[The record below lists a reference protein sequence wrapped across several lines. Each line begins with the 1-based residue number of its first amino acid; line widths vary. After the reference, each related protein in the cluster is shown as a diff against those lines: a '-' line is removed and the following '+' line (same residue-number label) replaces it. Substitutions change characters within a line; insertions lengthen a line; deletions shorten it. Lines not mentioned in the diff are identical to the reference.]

1 MSDLLLELSK
11 NPFTRKIVS
20 SALPLPLPQ
29 ALLRIEGAR
38 PERFLEGKNVI
49 VAGSGTVADTIG
61 RTLAR
66 AGAQTLLDTP
76 PLAKAYASAESSGIS
91 TKVAPGPEQEGPSV
105 TALVLD
111 ATPLSSPTDLKQLY
125 TFFHSNV
132 RRLSR
137 NGRVVIVGAE
147 PAEGGSVAEIAA
159 RTALEGF
166 TRSLAK
172 ELGGKGST
180 ANLIYAS
187 AGAENRITSALR
199 FFLSNASA
207 FVTAQP
213 VRVTTTATW
222 DPSFADSDWL
232 KPLSGKVALVTGA
245 ARGIGQATSEVLAAE
260 GAHVVGLDRPE
271 DEAALSAAVSA
282 IQGTPL
288 LADVSDPTAPGK
300 IASELKRLHGGVDI
314 VVHNAG
320 ITRDKTLGRMSE
332 SQWDQLLNINLA
344 ALINIS
350 DALISEN
357 ALRDNGRIISLS
369 SIAGIAGNVGQ
380 TNYAAAKAGVIGFTR
395 ALSKQLA
402 PRGIT
407 VNAVAPGFIE
417 TRMTAAIPL
426 MIREAGRRLSAL
438 GQGGQPQDVGRAI
451 AFFAEPG
458 SGGLTGNVLRVC
470 GGALL
475 GA

>member
-11 NPFTRKIVS
+11 NPFARKIVS

-29 ALLRIEGAR
+29 NLLRIDGTR
-38 PERFLEGKNVI
+38 PERFLEGKHVI
-49 VAGSGTVADTIG
+49 VAGSGKVADAIG

-76 PLAKAYASAESSGIS
+76 DLAKAYASADSNGSS
-91 TKVAPGPEQEGPSV
+91 TKVAPGPEQAGPSV
-105 TALVLD
+105 AALVLD
-111 ATPLSSPTDLKQLY
+111 ATTLSSPSDLKQLY
-125 TFFHSNV
+125 AFFHDNS
-132 RRLSR
+132 RRLTR

-147 PAEGGSVAEIAA
+147 PAEGGSAAEIAA

-180 ANLIYAS
+180 ANLIYVS
-187 AGAENRITSALR
+187 AGAENRVTSALR

-207 FVTAQP
+207 FVSAQP
-213 VRVTTTATW
+213 IRVTTTAAW
-222 DPSFADSDWL
+222 DANLAESDWV
-232 KPLSGKVALVTGA
+232 KPLSGKIALVTGA

-271 DEAALSAAVSA
+271 DEAALNAAVGA
-282 IQGTPL
+282 LQGTPL

-320 ITRDKTLGRMSE
+320 VTRDKTLGRMSE
-332 SQWDQLLNINLA
+332 SQWDQVLNINLA
-344 ALINIS
+344 ALINIT
-350 DALISEN
+350 DALVTDN
-357 ALRDNGRIISLS
+357 ALHDGGRIISLS

-380 TNYAAAKAGVIGFTR
+380 TNYATSKAGVIGLTR

-426 MIREAGRRLSAL
+426 VIREAGRRLSAL
-438 GQGGQPQDVGRAI
+438 SQGGQPQDVARAI
-451 AFFAEPG
+451 SFLAEPG

-470 GGALL
+470 GGALI